1 MTNKPVKKRR
11 RKLNGRFWAVIG
23 VVALAL
29 IALIIWL
36 LVSGEE
42 AIIDD
47 TRETGNIS
55 LTADYEAIIIR
66 DETAVTADSFNRAEY
81 LVPEGQY
88 VEPDTHIM
96 NVYKRGFSDELLHS
110 LYQTE
115 LEIYAAQLEQ
125 LGETRD
131 PTLKGYN
138 ESVEI
143 IEANIAEAVMK
154 EKTEDLL
161 KLRLELKNVLAERS
175 SYLKSVLQ
183 QTETLKNLYRKEE
196 EQNSLIATWRSELFT
211 EKAGAVSFYFDDYE
225 NALNEEKL
233 SLLTSDLV
241 SAASKGRTAAS
252 WTTQNENLAYRL
264 VSPDHWYIVFLTD
277 ASKPLRTV
285 AGETYNVKIEGYGE
299 YEATASEPMLSGKKA
314 INILKVSE
322 NIGDLINVRRVHI
335 SVLYDAGGFKIRL
348 DGIINE
354 EGRQYIDIML
364 SKEKL
369 RVEIDVFAVDK
380 KYAVI
385 DVKDGEETE
394 ILTGVRYW
402 IPKGK

>member
-1 MTNKPVKKRR
+1 MTNKAGRKKR

-23 VVALAL
+23 VIALAL
-29 IALIIWL
+29 AAFIIWL

-47 TRETGNIS
+47 TRESGNIS
-55 LTADYEAIIIR
+55 LTLDYDAIIIR
-66 DETAVTADSFNRAEY
+66 DETAVTAESFNRAEY
-81 LVPEGQY
+81 MVSEGAR
-88 VEPDTHIM
+88 VEADTHIM

-138 ESVEI
+138 EAVEI
-143 IEANIAEAVMK
+143 IEDNIAKAVMA
-154 EKTEDLL
+154 EKTEELL
-161 KLRLELKNVLAERS
+161 QLRMELKNVLTERS
-175 SYLKSVLQ
+175 EYLKSVLQ
-183 QTETLKNLYRKEE
+183 QTETLKNLYKKETD
-196 EQNSLIATWRSELFT
+196 QNALISTWKQELFS

-233 SLLTSDLV
+233 SLLTADLV
-241 SAASKGRTAAS
+241 SAAAKGRAAAS
-252 WTTQNENLAYRL
+252 WTTQNENLAYRV
-264 VSPDHWYIVFLTD
+264 VSPDHWYIVFLTN
-277 ASKPLRTV
+277 ASEPLRTV

-299 YEATASEPMLSGKKA
+299 YEAEAAEPVLSGEKV
-314 INILKVSE
+314 INILKVSDD
-322 NIGDLINVRRVHI
+322 IGDLINVRRVHI
-335 SVLYDAGGFKIRL
+335 SVLYDAGGFKIKL
-348 DGIINE
+348 DGIIIK
-354 EGRQYIDIML
+354 EGKCYIDIML
-364 SKEKL
+364 SKEKR
-369 RVEIDVFAVDK
+369 RVEINVYAVDK

-385 DVKDGEETE
+385 DVKDGEEVK